1 MFGYV
6 IVNDKQLSDENY
18 QIYHSYYCGL
28 CHSLKDMYGSYYTKF
43 LSNDMTFLEVVLS
56 GLYEPKT
63 RLTKESCTLHPIK
76 KHRTRIN
83 RYDEYAAKMTIV
95 LAYYKALDDVNDDH
109 KHKHRLKQLTP
120 LYSQLL
126 KEYPDKIHKID
137 ASLKKISELEKANC
151 RDLDLMA
158 NTFGDVLGEIF
169 AYENDVW
176 HDELF
181 CLGSNLGKFIYLMD
195 AYDDVE
201 DDIRHHN
208 YNPFKEKYEQ
218 DGFDDYCEKILTMFM
233 SEATLSFERLPILEN
248 AEIIRNILY
257 SGVWSRFEAV
267 KKKRNEKE

>member
-18 QIYHSYYCGL
+18 VIYHSYYCGL
-28 CHSLKDMYGSYYTKF
+28 CHTLKDLYGSYFTKF

-63 RLTKESCTLHPIK
+63 QLIKEGCTMHPIH
-76 KHRTRIN
+76 KHRTRLN
-83 RYDEYAAKMTIV
+83 KYDEYAAKMTII
-95 LAYYKALDDVNDDH
+95 LSYYKALDDVHDEN
-109 KHKHRLKQLTP
+109 KHRHTLKMLTP
-120 LYSQLL
+120 LFTDLL
-126 KEYPDKIHKID
+126 SEYPDKIHKID
-137 ASLKKISELEKANC
+137 ASLKKISALEEANC
-151 RDLDLMA
+151 VDLDLMA

-169 AYENDVW
+169 VCENDIW
-176 HDELF
+176 KDELF

-201 DDIRHHN
+201 DDIRNHN
-208 YNPFKEKYEQ
+208 YNPFKKKYEN
-218 DGFDDYCEKILTMFM
+218 DDFDAYVERILTMFM